1 MEMHKDNIDKLF
13 DDLKNDF
20 DVEIPNSQHTQKFLN
35 KLNNKGGLHLNES
48 RKQRRRLWY
57 SLSGIAASILFII
70 SFFIIEQQ
78 TDSYRDLASVS
89 PQMSETQDFFTNSI
103 NEELNKIKK
112 ESSPE
117 VQELIQDAL
126 NQIKILE
133 KDYETLKIDLNES
146 GDDHRVI
153 YAMISNFQNRIN
165 ILQNTINQIK
175 IVKQLKNQSH
185 ETISTI

>member
-1 MEMHKDNIDKLF
+1 MNKDNIDQLF
-13 DDLKNDF
+13 NHLKGDF
-20 DVEIPNSQHTQKFLN
+20 DVEQPNIEHTKRFLD
-35 KLNNKGGLHLNES
+35 KLNNQSKLKMVKGNTNQWH
-48 RKQRRRLWY
+48 RLFKP
-57 SLSGIAASILFII
+57 LIGVAASIILLVALFIG
-70 SFFIIEQQ
+70 FQEKPKE
-78 TDSYRDLASVS
+78 RGLASVS
-89 PQMSETQDFFTNSI
+89 PKMAQTQDFFTNSI
-103 NEELNKIKK
+103 NEELNKIKQ

-117 VQELIQDAL
+117 VQQLIQDAL

-133 KDYETLKIDLNES
+133 KDYDTLKTDLNES

-185 ETISTI
+185 ETSTTI